1 MTQQDHLFAT
11 RAIHEGFDGDF
22 ATGAIMPPIY
32 QTSTYKQKSPGIA
45 LNGEPVV
52 YEYSRTKNPT
62 RDFLQAALASIENGK
77 YCNAFSS
84 GLAATETV
92 IKNLKPGDE
101 VVAANDLYG
110 GTYRLFTKVWEGF
123 GIKFHFADFSDPA
136 NVAAVVNE
144 KTALVW
150 LETPSNPLLGII
162 DIAAIAAITKP
173 KGITLV
179 VDNTFATPYLQ
190 NPLDLGADVVMHS
203 LTKYLAGHSD
213 VVMGALITRNE
224 ELAARYQFL
233 MNSTGNNP
241 GPFDSW
247 LVLRGLKTLHVRMDR
262 HCHNAGIL
270 ANWLS
275 NHPDV
280 ETVLYPGLAHHKGH
294 NIAKEQM
301 RGFGGMLS
309 FTLRGDDYDR
319 AVRVMESLKI
329 FALGESL
336 GGVESICTHP
346 ASMTHASVPKAEREA
361 RGFKDTLIR
370 LSVGIEAVEDL
381 QADLAR
387 ALKA

>member
-1 MTQQDHLFAT
+1 MHQFAT

-32 QTSTYKQKSPGIA
+32 QTSTYKQLRPGVA
-45 LNGEPVV
+45 LNGEPIK

-62 RDFLQAALASIENGK
+62 RDFLQDALASIENGT

-101 VVAANDLYG
+101 VIAAQDMYG
-110 GTYRLFTKVWEGF
+110 GTYRLFTKVWADF
-123 GIKFHFADFSDPA
+123 GIKFLFADFTNSA
-136 NVAAVVNE
+136 EVAALV
-144 KTALVW
+144 TANTKLVW
-150 LETPSNPLLGII
+150 LETPSNPLLTVI
-162 DIAAIAAITKP
+162 DIKAIAAITQP

-179 VDNTFATPYLQ
+179 VDNTFGTPYLQ

-213 VVMGALITRNE
+213 VVMGALITNNK
-224 ELAARYQFL
+224 ELADRYQFL

-241 GPFDSW
+241 GPFDAW

-262 HCHNAGIL
+262 HCHNAGII
-270 ANWLS
+270 ANWLV

-280 ETVLYPGLAHHKGH
+280 DTVLYPGLESHPTHH
-294 NIAKEQM
+294 IAKEQM
-301 RGFGGMLS
+301 RGYGGMLS
-309 FTLRGDDYDR
+309 FTLKGDDYDR
-319 AVRVMESLKI
+319 AVRIMSSLKI

-370 LSVGIEAVEDL
+370 LSVGIEHVEDL
-381 QADLAR
+381 LADLDQ